1 MLVYVRAEASHGRRE
16 MGRSVLIIVISVCS
30 TLALNFA
37 AVAKDTGGGA
47 KGGAATTTSS
57 KPVTNK
63 SAAQQ
68 NSKYNNVYLGMRK
81 SGGDPKSAGKPF

>member
-1 MLVYVRAEASHGRRE
+1 

-47 KGGAATTTSS
+47 KGGAATTT

-68 NSKYNNVYLGMRK
+68 NSKYKNVYLGMRK

>member
-1 MLVYVRAEASHGRRE
+1 

-47 KGGAATTTSS
+47 KGGAAT
-57 KPVTNK
+57 PHRRN
-63 SAAQQ
+63 
-68 NSKYNNVYLGMRK
+68 
-81 SGGDPKSAGKPF
+81 P